1 MAALKNRTGT
11 AAERPT
17 GIAYSVLA
25 AASAAALLF
34 LPLLV
39 LGYSFYVVGALIQ
52 GEALA
57 WQSTVAMTYTFLGI
71 PALVALILLVI
82 PYRLFRAAERRL
94 GARPALRL
102 TGGILSLWHVAVAAA
117 WAWNSTSGFS
127 RAVVNDTIWYP
138 IVFGVAAVAA
148 TLIAER
154 RVARSTLATAALVG
168 VLALFLSGTV
178 RGHAPVPAG
187 AQVVHVAVAA
197 TARLNPATVN
207 AGDIYV
213 VLDTPRSS
221 VAFTQDELTG
231 TQIPLSGSFS
241 LAGCTDAQRAADRG
255 QLGYCGN
262 VFRVTLPAGKYVFI
276 GPSEAGPPSP
286 GSRLEVVP

>member
-1 MAALKNRTGT
+1 MTHQTRT

-17 GIAYSVLA
+17 GIAYAVLA
-25 AASAAALLF
+25 AGSAAALLF
-34 LPLLV
+34 MPLLV
-39 LGYSFYVVGALIQ
+39 IGYSIYVVGALIA

-57 WQSTVAMTYTFLGI
+57 WQSSVSMTYTFLGI
-71 PALVALILLVI
+71 PALVALILLFI

-94 GARPALRL
+94 GTRPAQRL
-102 TGGILSLWHVAVAAA
+102 IGGILALWHVAVAAA

-127 RAVVNDTIWYP
+127 RAVVNDSSWYP
-138 IVFGVAAVAA
+138 IVFGVAAVVA
-148 TLIAER
+148 TLLAER

-187 AQVVHVAVAA
+187 AQVVHVVVHA
-197 TARLNPATVN
+197 TAQLDRATVN
-207 AGDIYV
+207 AGDVYL
-213 VLDTPRSS
+213 VLDTPRST
-221 VAFTQDELTG
+221 VAFTEDELTG
-231 TQIPLSGSFS
+231 TQVPLSGSFS

-255 QLGYCGN
+255 QIGYCGN

-286 GSRLEVVP
+286 GSRLEVLP